1 MKKNKNTTKILII
14 ILSVIAV
21 IAAAGAIYVGIQNQ
35 KMKEQS
41 KRQPKQEQTESS
53 SHITYQGKKYEYNGN
68 LRTLLFLGVDKDEEV
83 TVKETTGHLTDSQT
97 ALFCWY

>member
-1 MKKNKNTTKILII
+1 
-14 ILSVIAV
+14 
-21 IAAAGAIYVGIQNQ
+21 
-35 KMKEQS
+35 MKEQS

-83 TVKETTGHLTDSQT
+83 TVKETTGRERTVRLHYFAGIRHRGEEDDSFRDLQRYYGRREDIW
-97 ALFCWY
+97 AGGRLFVY